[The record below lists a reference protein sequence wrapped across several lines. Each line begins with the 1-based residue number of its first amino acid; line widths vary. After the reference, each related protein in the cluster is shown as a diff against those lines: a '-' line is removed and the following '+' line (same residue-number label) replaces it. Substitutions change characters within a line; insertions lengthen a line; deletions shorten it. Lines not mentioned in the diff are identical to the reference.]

1 MLKLNFFKYF
11 LPDDRRDKG
20 AVGLLISLI
29 ILSVIFIISVGMA
42 IVRIVETQLAY
53 NVLESVTAYQAADSG
68 IEYALN
74 ELRSNLTGEYIEGL
88 CDDGIDDGIDVS
100 VGDGFYCL
108 VLTRAEGL
116 NVTSVKS
123 IGNFKGTRR
132 AVEIN
137 L

>member
-1 MLKLNFFKYF
+1 MLKFKIFKYF
-11 LPDDRRDKG
+11 LPDNRRDQG
-20 AVGLLISLI
+20 AIGLLISVI

-42 IVRIVETQLAY
+42 IVRMVEIKLAY

-74 ELRSNLTGEYIEGL
+74 ELRSDLTGKDIAVL
-88 CDDGIDDGIDVS
+88 CDTGVDVL
-100 VGDGFYCL
+100 VGGGFYCL
-108 VLTRAEGL
+108 VLTRAEGF

-123 IGNFKGTRR
+123 IGKFKDTRR